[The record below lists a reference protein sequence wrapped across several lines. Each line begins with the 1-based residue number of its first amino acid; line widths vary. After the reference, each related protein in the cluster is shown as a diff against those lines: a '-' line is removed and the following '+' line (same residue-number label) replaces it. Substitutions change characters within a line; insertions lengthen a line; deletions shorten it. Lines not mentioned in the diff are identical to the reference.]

1 MIGERLKHA
10 FTGNAAWILGYR
22 DECFD
27 QIGLK
32 ASVKIPLFNGA
43 LECQFRQYQLFDG
56 KYKAFR
62 SENAGK
68 DFKPRRSTDS
78 PRPKTRSFSRDGEQ
92 KSFRKKEDRPS
103 GSRNY
108 EGFRKEEGFRGRKAG
123 DGKEFTRERRNE
135 FRFKDESKPRTP
147 RPSTDDGRPK
157 QAPGP
162 RYMHSRRKP
171 EIERENNESM
181 DEQ

>member
-10 FTGNAAWILGYR
+10 FTGNDAWILSYR

-68 DFKPRRSTDS
+68 DFKPRRNTDS
-78 PRPKTRSFSRDGEQ
+78 PRPKTRSFSRDGE
-92 KSFRKKEDRPS
+92 RK
-103 GSRNY
+103 

>member
-1 MIGERLKHA
+1 MS
-10 FTGNAAWILGYR
+10 YR

-68 DFKPRRSTDS
+68 DFKPRRNTDS

-92 KSFRKKEDRPS
+92 KGFRKKEDRPS
-103 GSRNY
+103 GSRKN
-108 EGFRKEEGFRGRKAG
+108 EGFRKEEASADARLVTEKNSRANAVTSSGSKTNQNHAHHVLPQTTDARNRLPVHATCIAAANRKS
-123 DGKEFTRERRNE
+123 REKTMNQWINNNYR
-135 FRFKDESKPRTP
+135 SI
-147 RPSTDDGRPK
+147 K
-157 QAPGP
+157 Q
-162 RYMHSRRKP
+162 
-171 EIERENNESM
+171 
-181 DEQ
+181 

>member
-1 MIGERLKHA
+1 MVHWNASSVNISCLTVNTRL
-10 FTGNAAWILGYR
+10 
-22 DECFD
+22 
-27 QIGLK
+27 
-32 ASVKIPLFNGA
+32 SVAKTQEKTL
-43 LECQFRQYQLFDG
+43 
-56 KYKAFR
+56 
-62 SENAGK
+62 
-68 DFKPRRSTDS
+68 S
-78 PRPKTRSFSRDGEQ
+78 PDATQTLRVPEQ
-92 KSFRKKEDRPS
+92 KGFRKKEDRPS
-103 GSRNY
+103 GSRKN

-181 DEQ
+181 DKQ

>member
-1 MIGERLKHA
+1 MKTVRPVP
-10 FTGNAAWILGYR
+10 
-22 DECFD
+22 
-27 QIGLK
+27 
-32 ASVKIPLFNGA
+32 VK
-43 LECQFRQYQLFDG
+43 
-56 KYKAFR
+56 
-62 SENAGK
+62 
-68 DFKPRRSTDS
+68 T
-78 PRPKTRSFSRDGEQ
+78 
-92 KSFRKKEDRPS
+92 
-103 GSRNY
+103 

>member
-1 MIGERLKHA
+1 MVHW
-10 FTGNAAWILGYR
+10 NAS
-22 DECFD
+22 
-27 QIGLK
+27 
-32 ASVKIPLFNGA
+32 SVNI
-43 LECQFRQYQLFDG
+43 
-56 KYKAFR
+56 KAFR

-68 DFKPRRSTDS
+68 DFKPRRNTDS

-92 KSFRKKEDRPS
+92 KGFRKKEDRPS
-103 GSRNY
+103 GSRKN